1 MSPSLGP
8 DEARTLADALE
19 ASWRTAIISFWYPRA
34 IDPAGGYRVGWDARG
49 RPARDERGT
58 VSQARLVYVFARAA
72 RAGHRPD
79 AMLAAAHHG
88 LAYLRDVLWD
98 AEHGGFVWSL
108 EATTYTFAWLVLI
121 GMSYGVR
128 TEAHIAVDL
137 VTSRLTP
144 GGARAFAFIALAAG
158 LAYCALM
165 IYGSAQFIE
174 RSLALGNNA
183 RDIPLP
189 RWLLTGIMPIAF
201 GLLALRLVQAAHPV
215 LWPRAAAGGNQ

>member
-1 MSPSLGP
+1 MSSPLVQRLLKRADRLEEWFMVVALTFMTVLTVVQVELRYGFADSL
-8 DEARTLADALE
+8 
-19 ASWRTAIISFWYPRA
+19 
-34 IDPAGGYRVGWDARG
+34 
-49 RPARDERGT
+49 
-58 VSQARLVYVFARAA
+58 
-72 RAGHRPD
+72 
-79 AMLAAAHHG
+79 
-88 LAYLRDVLWD
+88 
-98 AEHGGFVWSL
+98 VWSL
-108 EATTYTFAWLVLI
+108 EATMYTFAWLVLI

-165 IYGSAQFIE
+165 IYGSAQFVE

-201 GLLALRLVQAAHPV
+201 GLLALRLVQAARPV
-215 LWPRAAAGGNQ
+215 LWPRAAAGGNP